1 MKCSQERLY
10 DYIEN
15 ELEGDNLKMIEEHI
29 KDCKKCTDILTTFNL
44 MKTIGESN
52 IHAPQDLSDKIM
64 NEIDENI
71 YENKKYFFINKIIEN
86 KRNIMRYAWVSILAL
101 VIISAPFLNKKF
113 NFVGNVKNDDLVKVD
128 KEIENL
134 TKYHIDESPEEFLL
148 KCGYHISE
156 KLSEEEVTLT
166 EKFQFNLQVDASKE
180 IGLDLEKYKNKE
192 VKQISYALKEKSQY
206 NFNGDINANLIYND
220 KSELSGAFLTY
231 DGYYPSIVPLNDR
244 SNIKPESFE
253 PDTFKFTDV
262 DKVEVLGPG
271 GMNGESV
278 WKERRT
284 INSNDLEKFISVLET
299 SKPLNEELKDKVTV
313 ENEYMICINYKDG
326 AQLRLYYHKDIDKI
340 DIIGLPDW
348 YFETNDE
355 LERLIVNF

>member
-1 MKCSQERLY
+1 
-10 DYIEN
+10 
-15 ELEGDNLKMIEEHI
+15 
-29 KDCKKCTDILTTFNL
+29 
-44 MKTIGESN
+44 
-52 IHAPQDLSDKIM
+52 
-64 NEIDENI
+64 
-71 YENKKYFFINKIIEN
+71 
-86 KRNIMRYAWVSILAL
+86 
-101 VIISAPFLNKKF
+101 
-113 NFVGNVKNDDLVKVD
+113 
-128 KEIENL
+128 
-134 TKYHIDESPEEFLL
+134 
-148 KCGYHISE
+148 
-156 KLSEEEVTLT
+156 
-166 EKFQFNLQVDASKE
+166 
-180 IGLDLEKYKNKE
+180 
-192 VKQISYALKEKSQY
+192 
-206 NFNGDINANLIYND
+206 
-220 KSELSGAFLTY
+220 
-231 DGYYPSIVPLNDR
+231 
-244 SNIKPESFE
+244 
-253 PDTFKFTDV
+253 V